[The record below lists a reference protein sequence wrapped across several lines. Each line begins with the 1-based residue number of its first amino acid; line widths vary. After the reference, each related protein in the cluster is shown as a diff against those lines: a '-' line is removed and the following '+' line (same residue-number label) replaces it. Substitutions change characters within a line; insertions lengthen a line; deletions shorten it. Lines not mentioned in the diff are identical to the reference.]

1 MHHAF
6 LYVRRKQLSLD
17 NCMRLSACFLSCL
30 LSRPQTAAALHRNTR
45 PSTHDAPLPVHGQ
58 ETIRPVT
65 LPHYR
70 AGKVS
75 FFCPPLSKLQ
85 QDNMQGLTEL
95 ELLIFLSKKR
105 QIPVPFFCLPGHYY
119 CRIFAFVSGTQARE
133 EGFISWSKENFFLR
147 ATAGI
152 TGRPLEQP
160 IRIEDSL
167 DLARSR
173 NQSYYRK
180 L

>member
-1 MHHAF
+1 
-6 LYVRRKQLSLD
+6 
-17 NCMRLSACFLSCL
+17 MRLSACFLSCL
-30 LSRPQTAAALHRNTR
+30 LSRPQAAAALQRNTR
-45 PSTHDAPLPVHGQ
+45 PSTHDVPHPVHGQ

-65 LPHYR
+65 LPHYH

-75 FFCPPLSKLQ
+75 FFVHPCQNYNKTICKDFRSLNFLFFCP
-85 QDNMQGLTEL
+85 
-95 ELLIFLSKKR
+95 KKG

-152 TGRPLEQP
+152 AGRPLE
-160 IRIEDSL
+160 
-167 DLARSR
+167 
-173 NQSYYRK
+173 
-180 L
+180 